1 MKVYIKPWHQ
11 ATCFARDNNIATP
24 IKYGQKTILGVTR
37 RDGMWGRICETNKCG
52 DVYVTTG
59 RYSQSYP
66 VCCVDEITPEWL
78 EKNASKFAEE
88 VITTDSTADTWDKSL
103 ENYETYRITIHK
115 VMDALRSY
123 FFYVKRVSYNGCDET
138 VEDFR
143 EIN

>member
-11 ATCFARDNNIATP
+11 ATCFARDNGIATP

-37 RDGMWGRICETNKCG
+37 RDGMWGRICEANKCG

-78 EKNASKFAEE
+78 EKNAEIFSEKEIAIPSDDWYSDAHRIVIYKFRDHLN
-88 VITTDSTADTWDKSL
+88 TF
-103 ENYETYRITIHK
+103 
-115 VMDALRSY
+115 
-123 FFYVKRVSYNGCDET
+123 FFYAEWLYVDSENEELRGWQIEK
-138 VEDFR
+138 FM
-143 EIN
+143 EIK